1 MGVLGW
7 VLSYKVRCLFRTGSE
22 SLRRGYLSTK
32 ERSISALNVRPVRRG
47 VALAGMRGLAGH
59 PLRSFARRPTG
70 MTIHRSRQLIA
81 SSLCKAAFQ
90 GG

>member
-47 VALAGMRGLAGH
+47 VALVGMRGLADH
-59 PLRSFARRPTG
+59 PSHFCARRQTG

-81 SSLCKAAFQ
+81 SSLCTTVFQ

>member
-32 ERSISALNVRPVRRG
+32 ESGISALNVRPVRRG

-59 PLRSFARRPTG
+59 P
-70 MTIHRSRQLIA
+70 
-81 SSLCKAAFQ
+81 
-90 GG
+90 